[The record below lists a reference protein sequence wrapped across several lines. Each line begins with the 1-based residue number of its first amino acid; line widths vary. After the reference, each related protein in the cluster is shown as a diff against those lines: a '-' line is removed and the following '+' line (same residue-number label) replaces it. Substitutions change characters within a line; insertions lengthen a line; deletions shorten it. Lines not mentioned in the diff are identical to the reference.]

1 MNNNGDF
8 KLRYKLQF
16 QNYSKLLS
24 VKKLKGMLLRNIE
37 NFLKKG
43 IYEKLGI
50 SEMKKLI
57 FFFLFP
63 NACIIFSK
71 NTTSKVQNYQNKTV
85 EKSPYSVNT
94 CLLHISTNFKDIFK
108 FLCFTLCL

>member
-24 VKKLKGMLLRNIE
+24 VKKLKGMLRRNIE

-50 SEMKKLI
+50 SEMKKLN
-57 FFFLFP
+57 FFSFFQMSVFF
-63 NACIIFSK
+63 FSK
-71 NTTSKVQNYQNKTV
+71 NTILRLNILFLTD
-85 EKSPYSVNT
+85 KSMT
-94 CLLHISTNFKDIFK
+94 
-108 FLCFTLCL
+108 

>member
-16 QNYSKLLS
+16 QNYSELLS
-24 VKKLKGMLLRNIE
+24 VKKLRAMLLQNIE

-50 SEMKKLI
+50 SEMKKLN
-57 FFFLFP
+57 FFSFFQMSVFF
-63 NACIIFSK
+63 FSK
-71 NTTSKVQNYQNKTV
+71 NAIPRLNILFLAD
-85 EKSPYSVNT
+85 KSMT
-94 CLLHISTNFKDIFK
+94 
-108 FLCFTLCL
+108 

>member
-24 VKKLKGMLLRNIE
+24 VKKLKGMLRRNIE

-50 SEMKKLI
+50 SEMKKLN

-63 NACIIFSK
+63 NVCIFFSK
-71 NTTSKVQNYQNKTV
+71 SMTSKVQNYQNKKV
-85 EKSPYSVNT
+85 EKSPYPSKYVLAT
-94 CLLHISTNFKDIFK
+94 YFKEF
-108 FLCFTLCL
+108 

>member
-24 VKKLKGMLLRNIE
+24 VKKLKGMLRRNIE

-50 SEMKKLI
+50 SEMKKLNFFSFFQMSV
-57 FFFLFP
+57 FFFLKIRSP
-63 NACIIFSK
+63 VL
-71 NTTSKVQNYQNKTV
+71 TSYFWLIN
-85 EKSPYSVNT
+85 
-94 CLLHISTNFKDIFK
+94 L
-108 FLCFTLCL
+108 

>member
-24 VKKLKGMLLRNIE
+24 VKKLKGMLRRNIE

-50 SEMKKLI
+50 SEMKKLNFFSFFQMSVF
-57 FFFLFP
+57 FFFLKIRSP
-63 NACIIFSK
+63 VL
-71 NTTSKVQNYQNKTV
+71 TSYFWLIN
-85 EKSPYSVNT
+85 
-94 CLLHISTNFKDIFK
+94 L
-108 FLCFTLCL
+108 

>member
-16 QNYSKLLS
+16 ENYSKLLS
-24 VKKLKGMLLRNIE
+24 VKKLKGMLRRNIE

-63 NACIIFSK
+63 NVCIFFAK
-71 NTTSKVQNYQNKTV
+71 NTIPRLKILFLAG
-85 EKSPYSVNT
+85 KSLT
-94 CLLHISTNFKDIFK
+94 
-108 FLCFTLCL
+108 